1 MSKGQSFIVWG
12 EGRGGDEGFED
23 HMVFRENGRADKSSP
38 TEYERGTMKS

>member
-1 MSKGQSFIVWG
+1 MSKGQSFSG
-12 EGRGGDEGFED
+12 GRGGDEGFED